1 MGKRSSNHRNPTDGR
16 LYGGTLNSHV
26 PIVAIHSAEI
36 ICSLH
41 SAYLKD
47 SRLAF
52 KQVRSKQFFAKKNSY
67 VQICAQH
74 IISVRHSA

>member
-47 SRLAF
+47 
-52 KQVRSKQFFAKKNSY
+52 
-67 VQICAQH
+67 
-74 IISVRHSA
+74 